1 MNVPSH
7 MMEPM
12 TEPVNRFRH
21 NCNVT
26 LRLSSFNC
34 ILFDRGILM
43 GIVLQLGYHWSI
55 NTRVFQKKKKNIAH
69 QALAWGLI

>member
-21 NCNVT
+21 NRNVFLQT
-26 LRLSSFNC
+26 IVFFV
-34 ILFDRGILM
+34 IWGVLM
-43 GIVLQLGYHWSI
+43 GFVLLLGYHWSI
-55 NTRVFQKKKKNIAH
+55 NTSTSMLSLKLIHA
-69 QALAWGLI
+69 GLCG